1 MITKNRHRAS
11 HGTGLEQL
19 SGVKIFCV
27 ALVLAAG
34 CSREPQATTNTI
46 APAEPRPA
54 PTVTAT
60 LDNRHALA
68 TAGSP
73 PPASAAAPGTTF
85 VTVRSGRIDVPRLL
99 PRAHTVF
106 HIQNQTAV
114 AHEIVVRGGTGSA
127 RASLPPN
134 GRTVLQLLL
143 GTGAYDIA
151 CTAPGHQES
160 ARLET
165 YAPGVPLDSPVNR

>member
-1 MITKNRHRAS
+1 LNSSAD
-11 HGTGLEQL
+11 
-19 SGVKIFCV
+19 VKTLCV
-27 ALVLAAG
+27 ALVLAVG

-54 PTVTAT
+54 PTVTST
-60 LDNRHALA
+60 LDRSPALA

-73 PPASAAAPGTTF
+73 PPASAVAPGTTF
-85 VTVRSGRIDVPRLL
+85 VTVRSGRIDVQRLL
-99 PRAHTVF
+99 PRGLTVF
-106 HIQNQTAV
+106 HIRNQTTV
-114 AHEIVVRGGTGSA
+114 AHEIVVRGGTGSVT
-127 RASLPPN
+127 ASLPPN
-134 GRTVLQLLL
+134 GSTVLQLLL

-165 YAPGVPLDSPVNR
+165 YAPGVPLDAPVSR